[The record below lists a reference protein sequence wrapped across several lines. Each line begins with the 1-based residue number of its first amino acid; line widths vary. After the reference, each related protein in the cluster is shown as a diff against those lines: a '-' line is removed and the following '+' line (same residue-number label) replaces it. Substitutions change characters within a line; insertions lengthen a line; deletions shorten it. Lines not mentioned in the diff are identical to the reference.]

1 MKIKRPLHTP
11 LGIRDLE
18 YKASIK
24 NTPHSYFFILSLKF
38 KIYSPENLCQDSLR
52 QFLKWII
59 RI

>member
-24 NTPHSYFFILSLKF
+24 NTNVCHEASDTVSTIKLSLKYHF
-38 KIYSPENLCQDSLR
+38 
-52 QFLKWII
+52 
-59 RI
+59 

>member
-24 NTPHSYFFILSLKF
+24 NRYMEIGLLISSLHGKYIVV
-38 KIYSPENLCQDSLR
+38 K
-52 QFLKWII
+52 
-59 RI
+59 